1 MRDDLG
7 NRMKQYEAVS
17 SGQLLRR
24 CPVIVR
30 VDGRAFHTWT
40 RGLDRPFDM
49 RLITWMRKATE
60 YAAVRM
66 QGCKLAFTQSDEAS
80 FLLTDYDN
88 LETQPWFGYDLAKV
102 VSLSAST
109 FTAGFNHT
117 QTWTLP
123 ATFDARAF
131 NIPADDVANY
141 FLWRAKDWRRNAI
154 QMVAQS
160 LFSPKELHGVKINE
174 LQAMISAETG
184 NQWQYSVPAGSV
196 FGGWFLPRHLEWI
209 AGPGPNFHEVN
220 EVVELALRSM
230 DRNGD
235 GKMNDAAND
244 VPGEQTADQEEAF
257 AAEPYIRPVE
267 PADQQLYP
275 RFGMLSGKRD
285 RPTLAE
291 LETLPPEVRRKVEE
305 QLAPPEPPPQDV
317 IDLMQALKDSLRVA
331 AQESRRRDELA
342 EERASRYTREDGTPK

>member
-40 RGLDRPFDM
+40 RGLDRPFDL
-49 RLITWMRKATE
+49 RLIAWMRQATE
-60 YAAVRM
+60 YTAARM
-66 QGCKLAFTQSDEAS
+66 QGCKLAFTQSDETS

-102 VSLSAST
+102 VSLSASI
-109 FTAGFNHT
+109 FTGAFNGAAWDTPHVSG
-117 QTWTLP
+117 L
-123 ATFDARAF
+123 AEFDARAF
-131 NIPADDVANY
+131 NVPADDVANY

-160 LFSPKELHGVKINE
+160 MFSPKELYGVKLDVVQE
-174 LQAMISAETG
+174 MILAK
-184 NQWQYSVPAGSV
+184 AGVAWNRSLPDAIER
-196 FGGWFLPRHLEWI
+196 GGWFLPQHLEWI
-209 AGPGPNFHEVN
+209 EGPEPNFGAVS

-230 DRNGD
+230 GGNGD
-235 GKMNDAAND
+235 GKMNDAASD

-257 AAEPYIRPVE
+257 QGRHTDPVDRICSPE
-267 PADQQLYP
+267 WGCRGYGYLDDLTDSGSGAMVYCGCPAGTNLKATDEARLSRKLRENFWP
-275 RFGMLSGKRD
+275 PDFGPG
-285 RPTLAE
+285 
-291 LETLPPEVRRKVEE
+291 
-305 QLAPPEPPPQDV
+305 
-317 IDLMQALKDSLRVA
+317 
-331 AQESRRRDELA
+331 RRDELA
-342 EERASRYTREDGTPK
+342 EERARRYVREDGTPK